1 MQQEYYD
8 PWSNTKTKNGLDA
21 DLVISA
27 MQKCIRRGEED
38 LAMRM
43 AYELYIT
50 STFHE
55 EKMWNR
61 LLVIPVED
69 IGFGDT
75 QAPVLVKTM
84 ICTRSILIW
93 MGTGR
98 SFSFLLSGICAG
110 ARRRDLP
117 IILRILL

>member
-43 AYELYIT
+43 AYE
-50 STFHE
+50 
-55 EKMWNR
+55 
-61 LLVIPVED
+61 
-69 IGFGDT
+69 IGR
-75 QAPVLVKTM
+75 ASCRERV
-84 ICTRSILIW
+84 
-93 MGTGR
+93 
-98 SFSFLLSGICAG
+98 
-110 ARRRDLP
+110 
-117 IILRILL
+117 